1 MGTRNGS
8 GVWRKSKPWYFSHTI
23 HENKFKMYHRPKCE
37 RYNNP
42 ACIEKIGEYEN
53 DFEIGNDF
61 LNMI

>member
-1 MGTRNGS
+1 
-8 GVWRKSKPWYFSHTI
+8 
-23 HENKFKMYHRPKCE
+23 MYHRPKCE

-53 DFEIGNDF
+53 DFEIGKDF